1 MDWGFLLRAA
11 WAKDLGA
18 YLDIWGLVA
27 TFAGMGL
34 AVAILAGEG
43 GGGALDTT
51 GAGVGT
57 FWEGAEGLVE
67 GGTFPLP
74 LLFLL
79 VTVVKGASSTASWST
94 AISVSRDGS
103 WDKLGP

>member
-1 MDWGFLLRAA
+1 VGV
-11 WAKDLGA
+11 
-18 YLDIWGLVA
+18 GLVV
-27 TFAGMGL
+27 
-34 AVAILAGEG
+34 AVLAGG
-43 GGGALDTT
+43 GGAGALDTT

-57 FWEGAEGLVE
+57 FWEGAERLVE
-67 GGTFPLP
+67 GETLPLP

-103 WDKLGP
+103 WGKLGP

>member
-1 MDWGFLLRAA
+1 M
-11 WAKDLGA
+11 GA
-18 YLDIWGLVA
+18 WGLVA
-27 TFAGMGL
+27 TFAGIGL
-34 AVAILAGEG
+34 VVAVLTDEG

-51 GAGVGT
+51 GAGVST

-67 GGTFPLP
+67 EGTLPLP

-79 VTVVKGASSTASWST
+79 VTVVKEASSTASWST

-103 WDKLGP
+103 WGKLEL

>member
-1 MDWGFLLRAA
+1 MGA
-11 WAKDLGA
+11 WD
-18 YLDIWGLVA
+18 LVA
-27 TFAGMGL
+27 IFVGVSLTV
-34 AVAILAGEG
+34 AVLAGRG

-51 GAGVGT
+51 GARVGT

-67 GGTFPLP
+67 EGTLPLP

-79 VTVVKGASSTASWST
+79 VTVVKGASSTVGWST

-103 WDKLGP
+103 WSKLGP

>member
-1 MDWGFLLRAA
+1 MATFVGV
-11 WAKDLGA
+11 
-18 YLDIWGLVA
+18 GLVV
-27 TFAGMGL
+27 
-34 AVAILAGEG
+34 AVLAGRG

-51 GAGVGT
+51 GARVST

-67 GGTFPLP
+67 EGTLPLP

-79 VTVVKGASSTASWST
+79 VMVVKGASSTVGWST

-103 WDKLGP
+103 WSKLGP